1 MNLRK
6 GFSTTVVVFIIT
18 FLIFNPSFSQ
28 VKKEERSSI
37 SGIIESIPEDFKFII
52 VKDTKVFITPNTKI
66 VDKEGN
72 LLKANDLKPKF
83 YVKIEALRKS
93 NSLFANK
100 IVVNIPKGV

>member
-1 MNLRK
+1 MNLQK
-6 GFSTTVVVFIIT
+6 GFSTTLVVLIIT
-18 FLIFNPSFSQ
+18 FLIFNPCFSQ

-66 VDKEGN
+66 VDEEGN
-72 LLKANDLKPKF
+72 LLKANDLKQKI

-100 IVVNIPKGV
+100 IVVKIPKGV